1 MCKLNIQIFKG
12 FSTVNGLVPMRLAVL
27 IQRGKHDRQDDR
39 GIVADQ
45 GHNVLIVPV
54 VQGTFCDLNII
65 NWEHVLLKQLYRDKV
80 GFIL

>member
-1 MCKLNIQIFKG
+1 MWKAKIQVLKC

-54 VQGTFCDLNII
+54 VQGALGNL
-65 NWEHVLLKQLYRDKV
+65 E
-80 GFIL
+80 

>member
-54 VQGTFCDLNII
+54 VQGAFGNL
-65 NWEHVLLKQLYRDKV
+65 E
-80 GFIL
+80 